1 MACCCGDF
9 VSTAEQQFTAKKAA
23 AELQQ
28 YRRKGAGSTTR
39 LLREGLA
46 KAGLI
51 SGTVLDIGAG
61 IGALTFELLDRGIS
75 SALIVD
81 ASPAYMRAAAEEAV
95 RRGRASA
102 IQFVH
107 GDFLSVKE
115 QVRDADVVTLDRVVC
130 CYPSYQSL
138 LEHAVRHA
146 NKGFALSYPRD
157 RWFVRVV
164 VCLENAIKRRP
175 AGFRTFVH
183 PPVGMQQIIE
193 QAGFTL
199 VSRRGNLVW
208 SADVF
213 VKQPSV

>member
-1 MACCCGDF
+1 M
-9 VSTAEQQFTAKKAA
+9 
-23 AELQQ
+23 
-28 YRRKGAGSTTR
+28 
-39 LLREGLA
+39 
-46 KAGLI
+46 
-51 SGTVLDIGAG
+51 
-61 IGALTFELLDRGIS
+61 S
-75 SALIVD
+75 SAVIVD
-81 ASPAYMRAAAEEAV
+81 ASTAYTTAAGEEAV

-102 IQFVH
+102 IQVVH
-107 GDFLSVKE
+107 GDFLSVEK
-115 QVRDADVVTLDRVVC
+115 QVGGADVVTLDRVVC